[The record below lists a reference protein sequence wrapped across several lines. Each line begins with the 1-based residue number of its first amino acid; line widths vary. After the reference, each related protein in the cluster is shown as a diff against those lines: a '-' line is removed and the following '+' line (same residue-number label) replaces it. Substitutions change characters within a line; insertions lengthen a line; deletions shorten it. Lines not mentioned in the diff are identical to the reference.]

1 MLDFVRIGEPSMSVL
16 DIPLRKALQLFYAS
30 PKVRRRILKE
40 DIRLDLQK
48 ESGSS
53 RSQGGDFYQPF
64 WSDVKLYISGQ
75 ANISELT
82 EQRIKANEGYAR
94 LYPLLK
100 DGILDLI
107 NEKLR
112 WSNEPLEILP
122 QSAHGFLKFEDLG
135 GVIRIKDALYARV
148 RGEYTRVVYPY
159 FSEEPALPEEGRR
172 LGLWAMQMALKSFN
186 PNDMRLIDPL
196 RTILFSTSVSIA
208 GRRRGCVSQTLRRSD
223 R

>member
-1 MLDFVRIGEPSMSVL
+1 MSVL

-30 PKVRRRILKE
+30 PNVRRRILKE

-48 ESGSS
+48 ESGRS

-64 WSDVKLYISGQ
+64 WSDVKIHMSG
-75 ANISELT
+75 AGDISELT
-82 EQRIKANEGYAR
+82 DQRINTNKGYAR

-112 WSNEPLEILP
+112 WSNEPLEIFP
-122 QSAHGFLKFEDLG
+122 QSAHGVLKFDDLG
-135 GVIRIKDALYARV
+135 GAVRIKHAFYARV
-148 RGEYTRVVYPY
+148 RGKYTRVVYPY
-159 FSEEPALPEEGRR
+159 FSEEPALPEEGGR
-172 LGLWAMQMALKSFN
+172 LGLWAMQMALKSFD

-196 RTILFSTSVSIA
+196 RKRFFSPQVSPLQGDEEAVFRKHYGSLID
-208 GRRRGCVSQTLRRSD
+208 D
-223 R
+223 RERLSHE